1 MIPRDGNGFSYHD
14 NDSCAMKSNKISDR
28 VVHAK
33 VSDALSSLE
42 EVKQD
47 ILKRRFGLEGEPA
60 MSYREIAYYLTSQLP
75 PEIKLQIV
83 TMQREAHDE
92 ITLEAEDIKT
102 LEAEALRELSRG
114 AKRPTLLI

>member
-1 MIPRDGNGFSYHD
+1 MTENVFSYHD

-28 VVHAK
+28 VVQAK

-42 EVKQD
+42 DVKQD
-47 ILKRRFGLEGEPA
+47 ILKRRFGLQGDSA
-60 MSYREIAYYLTSQLP
+60 MSYSEIAYYLTSQLP

-83 TMQREAHDE
+83 TTQRDSHDE
-92 ITLEAEDIKT
+92 ITLEANDIKT

-114 AKRPTLLI
+114 SRRPALLI